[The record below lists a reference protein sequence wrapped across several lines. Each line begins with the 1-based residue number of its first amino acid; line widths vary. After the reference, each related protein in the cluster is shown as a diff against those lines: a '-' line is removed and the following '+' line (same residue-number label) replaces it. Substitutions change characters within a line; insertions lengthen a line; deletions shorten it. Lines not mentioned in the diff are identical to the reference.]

1 MIEIVDAVSALDV
14 DHTRNLFREYTASL
28 GVDLS
33 FQSVDEEVSSLP
45 GKYAPPAGALLLA
58 KDGDELLGCG
68 ALRPFGPPEQRTC
81 EMKRLYIR
89 PSARG
94 LGLGQLIAEN
104 LIERAVQLHYST
116 MFLDTLDSL
125 KSAIRLYE
133 MLGFERIEPYYDNP
147 LPGVSYWMLD
157 LFGWRY
163 MRGQYAD

>member
-45 GKYAPPAGALLLA
+45 GKYAPPAGSLLLA

>member
-14 DHTRNLFREYTASL
+14 DHTRSLFREYTASL

-33 FQSVDEEVSSLP
+33 FQSVDEEVSGLP
-45 GKYAPPAGALLLA
+45 GKYAPPTGALLLA

-133 MLGFERIEPYYDNP
+133 MLGFERIDPYYDNP

-157 LFGWRY
+157 LFGWGY